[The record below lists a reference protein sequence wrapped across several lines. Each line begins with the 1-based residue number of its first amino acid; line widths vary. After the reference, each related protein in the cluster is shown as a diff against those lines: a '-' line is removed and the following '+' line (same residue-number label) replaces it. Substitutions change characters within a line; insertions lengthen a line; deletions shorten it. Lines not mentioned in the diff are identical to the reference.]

1 MKSYEHECGLITAYN
16 HIYTPHEN
24 KQRNKQLQAKI
35 QIGRYG
41 VVTLSS
47 KGYDMFF
54 IVDLKNTGK
63 LGYDLSKWSQ
73 EYEQETI
80 HFIPKGGVGSDRV
93 FSQIDMNEL
102 KSKENDIQNYYEVA
116 NINGKWAMTN
126 IANLDWRHIQV

>member
-1 MKSYEHECGLITAYN
+1 MKSYEHDCGLITAYN
-16 HIYTPHEN
+16 HTYTSHEN

-80 HFIPKGGVGSDRV
+80 HFIQKGGVGSEQV
-93 FSQIDMNEL
+93 FSYIDLNEL

>member
-80 HFIPKGGVGSDRV
+80 HFIPKGGVGSERV
-93 FSQIDMNEL
+93 FSYIDLNEL

-126 IANLDWRHIQV
+126 IANSDWREIQI

>member
-1 MKSYEHECGLITAYN
+1 MKSYEHDCGLITAYN
-16 HIYTPHEN
+16 HTYTSHEN

-80 HFIPKGGVGSDRV
+80 HFIPKGGVGSEQV
-93 FSQIDMNEL
+93 FSYIDLNEL

-126 IANLDWRHIQV
+126 IANLNWRHIQV

>member
-1 MKSYEHECGLITAYN
+1 MKSYEHDCGLITAYN
-16 HIYTPHEN
+16 HTYTSHEN

-80 HFIPKGGVGSDRV
+80 HFIPKGGVGSERV
-93 FSQIDMNEL
+93 FSYIDVNEL

-126 IANLDWRHIQV
+126 IANLDWRHIQI

>member
-1 MKSYEHECGLITAYN
+1 MKSYEHDCGLITAYN
-16 HIYTPHEN
+16 HTYTSHEN
-24 KQRNKQLQAKI
+24 KQRNKQLQSKI

-80 HFIPKGGVGSDRV
+80 HFIPKGGVGSERV
-93 FSQIDMNEL
+93 FSYIDLNEL

-126 IANLDWRHIQV
+126 IANLDWRHIQI

>member
-1 MKSYEHECGLITAYN
+1 MKSYEHDCGLITAYN

-41 VVTLSS
+41 VVILSS

-80 HFIPKGGVGSDRV
+80 HFIPKGGIGSDRV
-93 FSQIDMNEL
+93 FSKIDMNEL

>member
-1 MKSYEHECGLITAYN
+1 MKSYEHDCGLITAYN
-16 HIYTPHEN
+16 HTYTSHEN

-80 HFIPKGGVGSDRV
+80 HFIPKGGVGSERV
-93 FSQIDMNEL
+93 FSYIDLNEL

-126 IANLDWRHIQV
+126 IANLDWRHIQI